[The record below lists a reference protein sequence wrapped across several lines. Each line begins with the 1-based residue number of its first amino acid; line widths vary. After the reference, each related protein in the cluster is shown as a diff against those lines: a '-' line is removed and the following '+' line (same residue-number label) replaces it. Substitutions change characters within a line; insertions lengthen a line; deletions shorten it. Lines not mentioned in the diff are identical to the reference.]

1 MVAKPSSW
9 WASPARSVVA
19 LNWSGS
25 ILPIWTGLTGH
36 AMAAQ
41 RPTRWAFRNERS
53 KGRQV
58 ARSRVVEIW
67 NRLLVWNQSRGA
79 PNQRVGAPGDQLQ
92 PYGADGLM
100 EDGPLSW

>member
-1 MVAKPSSW
+1 M
-9 WASPARSVVA
+9 
-19 LNWSGS
+19 
-25 ILPIWTGLTGH
+25 
-36 AMAAQ
+36 
-41 RPTRWAFRNERS
+41 
-53 KGRQV
+53 

-100 EDGPLSW
+100 EDRPLSWVLTTATVAAVAAPATITPAITA